1 MNYKWVSHDN
11 IFFQKRSSLT
21 LSISSVVSFMTSGK
35 GIIEFKNSWDSAT
48 SIDPNWFF
56 DKSNFFQAFSNF
68 YPSYKNYLLNS
79 RDFLGPFL
87 TSPFHFWMIYY
98 ANFKAFFLLKTYL
111 FKGLPSY
118 LHTDSEKFENSKEK
132 NFWSSCLSA
141 PGV

>member
-68 YPSYKNYLLNS
+68 YPSFKNY
-79 RDFLGPFL
+79 
-87 TSPFHFWMIYY
+87 
-98 ANFKAFFLLKTYL
+98 
-111 FKGLPSY
+111 
-118 LHTDSEKFENSKEK
+118 
-132 NFWSSCLSA
+132 
-141 PGV
+141 